1 MARGFPRKRSGWLV
15 WLGTGSAVMIGG
27 IIMMVSVLIL
37 ALAGPFLVHRG
48 QGSRSITNSEG
59 IPAEFVQLITDA
71 ANDAGCAEV
80 TPALLAAQLH
90 QESGFNPQAR
100 SPVGAMGIA
109 QFMPATW
116 AGHGQGGDV
125 WNPADAIPAAARY
138 DCEVAASVAS
148 VPGDG
153 QEKMLAAYNAG
164 AGAVL
169 AFAGIPPY
177 TETRNYVR
185 TILAQSL
192 VYGDSLDPGMV
203 IPTGTIAPVVAF
215 VQSQVGKPYVW
226 GAVGPDT
233 WDCSSLVQAAYRTI
247 GIELPR
253 VTTDQLA
260 AGPVVAGVDPQPGD
274 LLFTP
279 GSDGTADAPGHVG
292 MYIGDGR
299 VIAAKGARWG
309 VVESDIS
316 DWTGIV
322 AVTRPLAKALDKLP

>member
-1 MARGFPRKRSGWLV
+1 MARRFPAQRSRWLV
-15 WLGTGSAVMIGG
+15 WMSAGSAVILGG
-27 IIMMVSVLIL
+27 IIMLVSLLIIMV
-37 ALAGPFLVHRG
+37 AGPFVGNHG
-48 QGSRSITNSEG
+48 QGNRAIRNSDG
-59 IPAEFVQLITDA
+59 IPAEYVKLIIDA
-71 ANDAGCAEV
+71 ANNAGCAEV

-116 AGHGQGGDV
+116 ASHGRGDV
-125 WNPADAIPAAARY
+125 WNPTDAIPAAARY
-138 DCEVAASVAS
+138 DCAVAASVAS
-148 VPGDG
+148 VPGNA

-185 TILAQSL
+185 TILAQTQ
-192 VYGDSLDPGMV
+192 VYGDSLEAGV
-203 IPTGTIAPVVAF
+203 EIPAGTIAPVIAF
-215 VQSQVGKPYVW
+215 MQSQIGKPYVW
-226 GAVGPDT
+226 GSTGPDT
-233 WDCSSLVQAAYRTI
+233 WDCSSLVQAAYRSI

-253 VTTDQLA
+253 VTTDQLGF
-260 AGPVVAGVDPQPGD
+260 GPVVAGVDPQPGD

-279 GSDGTADAPGHVG
+279 GTDGTADAPGHVG
-292 MYIGDGR
+292 MYIGGGR

-316 DWTGIV
+316 AWTGTV
-322 AVTRPLAKALDKLP
+322 AVTRPLAKVLR

>member
-1 MARGFPRKRSGWLV
+1 MARRFPPSRSGWLV
-15 WLGTGSAVMIGG
+15 WLGTGSAIVIGG
-27 IIMMVSVLIL
+27 IILLISVLIMT
-37 ALAGPFLVHRG
+37 LAGPFVGDHGRG
-48 QGSRSITNSEG
+48 NKSIENADG
-59 IPAEFVQLITDA
+59 IPAEYVQLITDA
-71 ANDAGCAEV
+71 ANAAGCEEV

-116 AGHGQGGDV
+116 ASHGQGDV

-138 DCEVAASVAS
+138 DCAVAASVAS

-185 TILAQSL
+185 TILAQTQ
-192 VYGDSLDPGMV
+192 VYGDSLEFGV
-203 IPTGTIAPVVAF
+203 EIPAGTIAPVVAF
-215 VQSQVGKPYVW
+215 MESQIGKPYVW
-226 GAVGPDT
+226 GAVGPDS
-233 WDCSSLVQAAYRTI
+233 WDCSSLVQAAYRNI

-253 VTTDQLA
+253 VTTDQLRF
-260 AGPVVAGVDPQPGD
+260 GPVVAGVDPQPGD

-279 GSDGTADAPGHVG
+279 GTDGTADAPGHVG

-316 DWTGIV
+316 DWTGTV
-322 AVTRPLAKALDKLP
+322 AVTRPLAKDLR

>member
-1 MARGFPRKRSGWLV
+1 MARRFPNNRSRWLV
-15 WLGTGSAVMIGG
+15 WLGTGSAIMVGA
-27 IIMMVSVLIL
+27 IILVISVLIL
-37 ALAGPFLVHRG
+37 ALAGPFIGHH
-48 QGSRSITNSEG
+48 QGNRSISNSDG
-59 IPAEFVQLITDA
+59 IPAEYVKLITDA
-71 ANDAGCAEV
+71 ANDAGCEEV
-80 TPALLAAQLH
+80 TPAVLAAQLH

-109 QFMPATW
+109 QFMPGTW
-116 AGHGQGGDV
+116 ATHGQGGDV

-169 AFAGIPPY
+169 AYAGIPPY
-177 TETRNYVR
+177 TETRDYVR
-185 TILAQSL
+185 TIIAQAQ
-192 VYGDSLDPGMV
+192 VYGDSLELGVD
-203 IPTGTIAPVVAF
+203 IPEGTMAPVVAF
-215 VQSQVGKPYVW
+215 MASQIGKPYVW
-226 GAVGPDT
+226 GSTGPDT

-253 VTTDQLA
+253 VTTEQLA
-260 AGPVVAGVDPQPGD
+260 YGPVVAGVDPQPGD
-274 LLFTP
+274 LLFIP

-292 MYIGDGR
+292 MYVGNGR

-316 DWTGIV
+316 DWTGVV
-322 AVTRPLAKALDKLP
+322 AVTRPLAKTLTKLP

>member
-1 MARGFPRKRSGWLV
+1 MARGFTRKRSRWLV
-15 WLGTGSAVMIGG
+15 WTGAGMALAVGG
-27 IIMMVSVLIL
+27 IVMLVAVLIL
-37 ALAGPFLVHRG
+37 IITGPFIQD
-48 QGSRSITNSEG
+48 QGGGNRTIRNSDG
-59 IPAEFVQLITDA
+59 IPAEYLQTIIDA
-71 ANDAGCAEV
+71 ANAAGCAEV

-90 QESGFNPQAR
+90 QESGFNPRAR

-109 QFMPATW
+109 QFMPGTW
-116 AGHGQGGDV
+116 ASHGQGDV

-138 DCEVAASVAS
+138 DCAVAASVAS
-148 VPGDG
+148 VSGAA

-185 TILAQSL
+185 TILAQAQ
-192 VYGDSLDPGMV
+192 VYGDALELGVD
-203 IPTGTIAPVVAF
+203 IPAGSVAPMVAF
-215 VQSQVGKPYVW
+215 MRSQIGKPYVW
-226 GAVGPDT
+226 GATGPDA
-233 WDCSSLVQAAYRTI
+233 WDCSSLVREAYRRI

-253 VTTDQLA
+253 VTTDQLRF
-260 AGPVVAGVDPQPGD
+260 GPQVAGVDPQPGD

-279 GSDGTADAPGHVG
+279 GTDGTAEAPGHVG

-316 DWTGIV
+316 DWSGTV
-322 AVTRPLAKALDKLP
+322 AVTRPLARQRS